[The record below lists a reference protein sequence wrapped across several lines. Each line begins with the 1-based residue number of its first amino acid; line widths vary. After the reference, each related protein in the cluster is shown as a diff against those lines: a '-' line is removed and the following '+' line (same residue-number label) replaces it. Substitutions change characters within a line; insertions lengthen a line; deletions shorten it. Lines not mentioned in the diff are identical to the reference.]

1 MKQFKIG
8 NRKVGGDEPTYIIAE
23 MSANHLQDYD
33 KAVQIIKQAKKAGA
47 DAIKLQTYTPDTMT
61 MNVNNEYFKIKQG
74 TIWDGKT
81 LYDLYKE
88 AYTPWEWQPK
98 LQKIAHEEGIEF
110 FSTPFDKTSVDFLE
124 EMKVPVYKIASF
136 EINDI
141 PLIDYIAQKGKPI
154 IFSNGVAEIT
164 DIELAI
170 KTMKKNNL
178 EEIALLKCTSSY
190 PAPIEQSN
198 LKTIPN
204 MRDTFDI
211 VSGLSDHTP
220 GIVAPITAVALGAK
234 IIEKHIC
241 LDRSLG
247 GPDSSFSLEPEEFKQ
262 MVDSVR
268 EAEKA
273 IGKVNYYLS
282 EKQIKS
288 RELMRSL
295 FVNEDI
301 KKGEKITEKNIRS
314 VRPGYGLHPKY
325 YENIIGK
332 TAKKDMKKGEPLK
345 LNEIEMED

>member
-1 MKQFKIG
+1 MTEFKIG
-8 NRKVGGDEPTYIIAE
+8 NKKVGGDAPTYIIAE

-33 KAVQIIKQAKKAGA
+33 KAVQIVKQAAKAGA
-47 DAIKLQTYTPDTMT
+47 DAIKLQTYTPDTIT
-61 MNVNNEYFKIKQG
+61 MNVDNEYFKIKQG

-124 EMKVPVYKIASF
+124 EMNVPVYKIASF

-141 PLIDYIAQKGKPI
+141 PLIDYIAKKGKPI
-154 IFSNGVAEIT
+154 IFSNGVAEIA

-170 KTMKKNNL
+170 KTMKKNNV

-190 PAPIEQSN
+190 PAPIGQAN

-204 MRDTFDI
+204 MRDTFD
-211 VSGLSDHTP
+211 VVAGLSDHTT

-241 LDRSLG
+241 LDRKLG
-247 GPDSSFSLEPEEFKQ
+247 GPDASFSLEPEEFKQ

-273 IGKVNYYLS
+273 IGKITYELS
-282 EKQIKS
+282 EKQEKS

-301 KKGEKITEKNIRS
+301 RKGEKITEKNIRS
-314 VRPGYGLHPKY
+314 VRPAFGLHPKY
-325 YENIIGK
+325 YDKVIGK
-332 TAKKDMKKGEPLK
+332 KAKKDMKKGEPLSWDK
-345 LNEIEMED
+345 IEI